1 MIKLAALLFAV
12 AACCSAQACPTTT
25 SLHGFLQ
32 VEQCDPARA
41 QCVPAEQ
48 ALYDHTRAAP
58 ASAPDVMRI
67 STHGSPWHLYDGDF
81 RILEIDEVAAMVKQ
95 DATVKR
101 VNLVASW
108 SGAMPVPHARTLA
121 RKLSAALGGMPVTG
135 QDGFV
140 WVAPDGSVRT
150 TRQALTGRAAGPYL
164 VGRNDDVMT
173 SMVAGWPLY
182 LEDAFVKQ
190 RDGAGLLRMGAAK
203 EIFLLCPD
211 DALKS
216 YEQGAALNNPVAAFN
231 AAILRLE
238 RGQPGDVAAAMTLL
252 RQAAAQ
258 GDEKAGKKLKSLA
271 GATAAH

>member
-1 MIKLAALLFAV
+1 MIKRSVLLFAI
-12 AACCSAQACPTTT
+12 ASCCSAQACPTTT
-25 SLHGFLQ
+25 SLHGFLH
-32 VEQCDPARA
+32 VGQCDPARA
-41 QCVPAEQ
+41 QCVRAEQ

-58 ASAPDVMRI
+58 ESAPDVMRI

-81 RILEIDEVAAMVKQ
+81 RILEIDDVAAMVKQ
-95 DATVKR
+95 DASVRR

-108 SGAMPVPHARTLA
+108 SGGMPVPRARSLA
-121 RKLSAALGGMPVTG
+121 EKLSTALGGMPVTG

-150 TRQALTGRAAGPYL
+150 TRQAATGRAAGPYL
-164 VGRNDDVMT
+164 VGRNDEVMT

-182 LEDAFVKQ
+182 LEDEFIRQ

-203 EIFLLCPD
+203 EIFLLCPE
-211 DALKS
+211 DALQS

-238 RGQPGDVAAAMTLL
+238 RRQPGDVAAAITLL

-258 GDEKAGKKLKSLA
+258 GDGKAAQKLKSLA
-271 GATAAH
+271 NATAAH